1 MLCPLSDVHVDV
13 NFLLQVLR
21 PYSNIS
27 NLIVW
32 DYYITE
38 DLAHG
43 PSFDVELVTSELRQN
58 TDMLPDSAAATADER
73 RVILN
78 SCYDNL
84 TLQQP
89 DFFRYQFRVCLVFL
103 MLLGP
108 SHPTF
113 FLVGGGGLKGESI
126 QMGDT

>member
-1 MLCPLSDVHVDV
+1 MIC
-13 NFLLQVLR
+13 QVLR

-27 NLIVW
+27 NLVLW
-32 DYYITE
+32 DYFLTE

-43 PSFDVELVTSELRQN
+43 PSFDVELVDSELRQN

-78 SCYDNL
+78 SCYDNI

-89 DFFRYQFRVCLVFL
+89 DYFRHQLRVGN
-103 MLLGP
+103 LLIVANQTGWR
-108 SHPTF
+108 
-113 FLVGGGGLKGESI
+113 G
-126 QMGDT
+126 

>member
-1 MLCPLSDVHVDV
+1 MCMRSPH
-13 NFLLQVLR
+13 LLQVLR

-27 NLIVW
+27 NLVVW
-32 DYYITE
+32 DYYVTE

-84 TLQQP
+84 TLQEP
-89 DFFRYQFRVCLVFL
+89 DFFRHQFRVRLAVLVL
-103 MLLGP
+103 CRP
-108 SHPTF
+108 IASH
-113 FLVGGGGLKGESI
+113 LWEN
-126 QMGDT
+126 